1 MESNRI
7 ALIGIII
14 ENNEISENVNAV
26 LHEYGEIIVG
36 RMGLPYREKSLNVIS
51 VVVDAPNNVIN
62 GMTGKLGMLDGVS
75 ANALYSNK

>member
-1 MESNRI
+1 MEENRI

-26 LHEYGEIIVG
+26 LHEYGGFIVG

-51 VVVDAPNNVIN
+51 VVVD
-62 GMTGKLGMLDGVS
+62 S
-75 ANALYSNK
+75 AQ

>member
-26 LHEYGEIIVG
+26 LHEYGEFIVG

-51 VVVDAPNNVIN
+51 VVIDAPNNVIN

-75 ANALYSNK
+75 AKALYSNK

>member
-1 MESNRI
+1 MEENRI

-26 LHEYGEIIVG
+26 LHEYGGFIVG

-51 VVVDAPNNVIN
+51 VVVDAPNNIIN
-62 GMTGKLGMLDGVS
+62 SMTGKLGMLDGVS
-75 ANALYSNK
+75 AKALYSNK

>member
-1 MESNRI
+1 MEENRI

-26 LHEYGEIIVG
+26 LHEYGGFIVG

-51 VVVDAPNNVIN
+51 VVVDAPNNIIN
-62 GMTGKLGMLDGVS
+62 SMTGKLGVLDGVS
-75 ANALYSNK
+75 AKALYSNK

>member
-26 LHEYGEIIVG
+26 LHEYGEFIVG

-62 GMTGKLGMLDGVS
+62 GMTGKLGMLAGVS
-75 ANALYSNK
+75 AKALYSNK

>member
-1 MESNRI
+1 MEENRI

-26 LHEYGEIIVG
+26 LHEYGGFIVG

-51 VVVDAPNNVIN
+51 VVVDAPNNIIN
-62 GMTGKLGMLDGVS
+62 SMTGKLGMLHGVS
-75 ANALYSNK
+75 AKALYSNK

>member
-26 LHEYGEIIVG
+26 LHEYGEFIVG

-75 ANALYSNK
+75 AKALYSNK

>member
-1 MESNRI
+1 MEENRI

-26 LHEYGEIIVG
+26 LHEYGGFIVG

-51 VVVDAPNNVIN
+51 VVVDAPNNIIN
-62 GMTGKLGMLDGVS
+62 SMTGKLGMLDGIS
-75 ANALYSNK
+75 AKALYSNK

>member
-1 MESNRI
+1 MEENRF

-26 LHEYGEIIVG
+26 LHEYGGFIVG

-51 VVVDAPNNVIN
+51 VVVDAPNNIIN
-62 GMTGKLGMLDGVS
+62 SMTGKLGMLDGVS
-75 ANALYSNK
+75 AKALYSNK

>member
-1 MESNRI
+1 MEENRI

-26 LHEYGEIIVG
+26 LHEYGGFIVG

-51 VVVDAPNNVIN
+51 VVVDAPNNIIN
-62 GMTGKLGMLDGVS
+62 SITGKLGMLDGVS
-75 ANALYSNK
+75 AKALYSNK